1 MANMSYCRYENTSKD
16 LHDVVKALM
25 HSDCDEDLSY
35 YEVTGLKLILE
46 LSQQI
51 VNMEDKIENIIE
63 NSESSI
69 YDE

>member
-16 LHDVVKALM
+16 LHDVVNALM
-25 HSDCDEDLSY
+25 HSDCEEDLSQ

-63 NSESSI
+63 NSSSSI

>member
-25 HSDCDEDLSY
+25 HSDCDEDLSH

-46 LSQQI
+46 L
-51 VNMEDKIENIIE
+51 
-63 NSESSI
+63 
-69 YDE
+69 Y

>member
-25 HSDCDEDLSY
+25 HSDGDEDLSH

>member
-16 LHDVVKALM
+16 LHDVVNALM
-25 HSDCDEDLSY
+25 HSDCDEDLSR